1 MKTLDKRLSRLEAK
15 PHADDV
21 TVIDIHFVRPG
32 DMAVVSEVRLET
44 GKEPVWIHRAEPL
57 EHRRRCHENA

>member
-21 TVIDIHFVRPG
+21 MVFDIHFVSPK

-44 GKEPVWIHRAEPL
+44 GKEPVWTHHAEPL
-57 EHRRRCHENA
+57 EN